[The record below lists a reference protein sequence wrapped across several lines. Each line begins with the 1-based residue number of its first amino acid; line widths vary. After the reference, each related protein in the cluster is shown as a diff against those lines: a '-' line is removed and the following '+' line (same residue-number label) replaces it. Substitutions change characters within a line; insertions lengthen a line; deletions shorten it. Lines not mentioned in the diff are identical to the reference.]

1 MKLLITFLL
10 TSIALFAH
18 PHVFIDVH
26 PKINIKNNKATS
38 VSVQWKFDLMTSS
51 MLMMDYDKNQ
61 DRQFS
66 KKEIANLKKSA
77 MRAFEKNDYY
87 LKIKSSD
94 EEGSK
99 VQKVDNFTVT
109 IDELGRVV
117 YSFDLICNFE
127 IKDSVLIFYYK
138 NNYISFMLKKSSVQP
153 LNKNLDFSVK
163 KVNNER
169 YFGFAMLNKGVI

>member
-1 MKLLITFLL
+1 MKLLIAFLL

-18 PHVFIDVH
+18 PHVFIDVY

-38 VSVQWKFDLMTSS
+38 ISLQWKFDLMTSS
-51 MLMMDYDKNQ
+51 MLIMDYDKNQ

-77 MRAFEKNDYY
+77 MRTFKKNNYY
-87 LKIKSSD
+87 LKIRGSD
-94 EEGSK
+94 KDSK

-109 IDELGRVV
+109 IDKMGRIV

-127 IKDSVLIFYYK
+127 IKDSALIFYYK
-138 NNYISFMLKKSSVQP
+138 NNYISFMLKKSFVQP
-153 LNKNLDFSVK
+153 LNKNLNFSIR
-163 KVNNER
+163 KVDNDR
-169 YFGFAMLNKGVI
+169 YFGFAMLNEGII